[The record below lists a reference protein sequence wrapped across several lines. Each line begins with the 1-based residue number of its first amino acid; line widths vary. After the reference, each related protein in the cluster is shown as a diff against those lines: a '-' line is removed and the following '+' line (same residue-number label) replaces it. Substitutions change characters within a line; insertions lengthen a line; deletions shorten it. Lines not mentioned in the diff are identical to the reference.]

1 MDPTPV
7 PASPEFLG
15 LSVVTLTLVI
25 SLLSFAAAL
34 AALIWQFAKHVLDG
48 GRVRVYLNAAIWEPD
63 FMLATNRSGRLLLKD
78 DQSARAVVR
87 GRALEVAQLVVENP
101 GRIPVTVY
109 WVYSPGLAFSG
120 HGKKSHSMVPRMF
133 GTDGAY
139 GPDDAL
145 TDSVVRIEPYGRV
158 TFLLDFWSVMPG
170 IVEDTPKGEV
180 VVRGQVE
187 VAGKRRSRRSSWLR
201 RWKIRSGMYTAIEGS
216 PDFTPFA
223 VVWGVMFRHLPTYE
237 EVKRDTHANTGR
249 IVTREMVGFL
259 LDEVMSGFDERP
271 EKELLKDA
279 LDAAA
284 QAHGEKFPRFGL
296 ASLYAYRQLDR
307 MQGHLTEWSEGLFH
321 ANRERMRNPVE
332 SDTEEVRAGQH
343 PRHE

>member
-7 PASPEFLG
+7 PASPELLG
-15 LSVVTLTLVI
+15 LSVVALSLII

-34 AALIWQFAKHVLDG
+34 GALVWQFAKHFLDG
-48 GRVRVYLNAAIWEPD
+48 GRVRVYLNTAIWEPEV
-63 FMLATNRSGRLLLKD
+63 MLATNRSGRFHLKG
-78 DQSARAVVR
+78 DQAAQAVVR

-109 WVYSPGLAFSG
+109 SPGLSFSG
-120 HGKKSHSMVPRMF
+120 HGKRRHSVVPRMF

-145 TDSVVRIEPYGRV
+145 TDTVVRIEPYGRV

-170 IVEDTPKGEV
+170 ISEDTPKGEV
-180 VVRGQVE
+180 VVRGQVD
-187 VAGKRRSRRSSWLR
+187 VAGKRRPRRSSWLR

-237 EVKRDTHANTGR
+237 EVKRDTHANAGR
-249 IVTREMVGFL
+249 IVTRGMAGFL

-271 EKELLKDA
+271 EKELFKDT

-284 QAHGEKFPRFGL
+284 QAHGEKFPSFGL
-296 ASLYAYRQLDR
+296 ASLYAYRELDR
-307 MQGHLTEWSEGLFH
+307 MQGHLTEWSEGLFR
-321 ANRERMRNPVE
+321 ANRERMRNPAE
-332 SDTEEVRAGQH
+332 SDAEEVGAGQH
-343 PRHE
+343 ARDE

>member
-109 WVYSPGLAFSG
+109 SPGLAFSG

-158 TFLLDFWSVMPG
+158 TFLLDFWSVIPG
-170 IVEDTPKGEV
+170 VLEDTPKGEV
-180 VVRGQVE
+180 VVRAQVD
-187 VAGKRRSRRSSWLR
+187 VAGKRFPQRSSRRKRWRIR
-201 RWKIRSGMYTAIEGS
+201 RGMYTAIEGS
-216 PDFTPFA
+216 PDITPYA
-223 VVWGVMFRHLPTYE
+223 VIWGVMFRHLPTYE
-237 EVKRDTHANTGR
+237 ETQRDTHPNTGR
-249 IVTREMVGFL
+249 RVSRGMVGFL
-259 LDEVMSGFDERP
+259 LQEVMSGFEERP
-271 EKELLKDA
+271 EEERFKDA
-279 LDAAA
+279 MDAAA
-284 QAHGEKFPRFGL
+284 EKHGEKFSSFGL
-296 ASLYAYRQLDR
+296 ESLYAYRELDR
-307 MQGHLTEWSEGLFH
+307 MKGHLTEWSEGLSRV
-321 ANRERMRNPVE
+321 NREKRKKLAE
-332 SDTEEVRAGQH
+332 SDADEV
-343 PRHE
+343 